1 MRRDNGELLTV
12 ANDLQK
18 LLSND
23 ISKRKRGQRIAPGE
37 TSVRSNQGFAIQITA
52 SYDFVACG

>member
-1 MRRDNGELLTV
+1 MRRENGELVIV

-23 ISKRKRGQRIAPGE
+23 ISKKKRGQRIESGE
-37 TSVRSNQGFAIQITA
+37 TSVRSNQSFAIQITA
-52 SYDFVACG
+52 SYDPVACG

>member
-1 MRRDNGELLTV
+1 MRRENGELLIV

-23 ISKRKRGQRIAPGE
+23 ISKKKRGQRIESGE
-37 TSVRSNQGFAIQITA
+37 TSVRSNQSFAI
-52 SYDFVACG
+52 

>member
-1 MRRDNGELLTV
+1 MRRENGELLIV

-23 ISKRKRGQRIAPGE
+23 ISKKKRGQRIESGE

-52 SYDFVACG
+52 SYDLVACG